1 MTDNLSKSMSNV
13 ADQLSKSTE
22 TVNKAVTSQLKDID
36 EMAKDMRAGYKQ
48 AIKET
53 NDALVNQI
61 KGLDEQMQKEV
72 TRIIEIMGT
81 KLSSLSEKFVKD
93 YTPLTNQLANLIN
106 SLGNIKQ
113 TRTKK

>member
-1 MTDNLSKSMSNV
+1 MIIKRLFLHQRIRRKKWIITKVWNIEINPCFN
-13 ADQLSKSTE
+13 Q
-22 TVNKAVTSQLKDID
+22 NN
-36 EMAKDMRAGYKQ
+36 RYKNN
-48 AIKET
+48 IET